1 MENVTHSWQ
10 QEFRRMEN
18 TSRWMEPNMALS
30 LIMKCGLSDN
40 LWTYTGV
47 IAAIKGVFSRLQ
59 FLLWIWGE
67 NSKEL
72 SETWETNG
80 GSGNSVV
87 V

>member
-47 IAAIKGVFSRLQ
+47 IAAIKGEGDYDDPDRFTAKPLKTTYFKKGKTIR
-59 FLLWIWGE
+59 IE
-67 NSKEL
+67 RKIP
-72 SETWETNG
+72 
-80 GSGNSVV
+80 
-87 V
+87 